1 MKKIKNEEMKI
12 WNKKTKQSVTLNMQY
27 AELHKRFKEMISTV
41 KIKPSEPVSNEMIE
55 KLDRVYILPRKGRKH
70 LLVKIK
76 YKHIDAISHFKK
88 ICKDKIKKKKMYQSA
103 QKIQSIWRGH
113 FCRTRRLPTFL
124 YIVKKSI
131 SDAKL
136 VLNNSTKDGRVN
148 STIDEDIVIQYLQER
163 FGERIKK
170 SEARH
175 WFDMMIY
182 DLSYGW
188 IPINV
193 KTTTMT
199 TADNVG
205 NLALLLYS
213 LTSYSMEFHKSY
225 QNGIVAPIFTRHI
238 RERMINRN
246 QKRDYYFLVVNKKK
260 TEDVVVNSLRG
271 LKHLTANNNNLPFQV
286 KWSINR
292 KFHYHTVKEMAIK
305 VIKTMRKPPKTWAE
319 KFLEEIRE
327 MPLFDED
334 QEIED

>member
-1 MKKIKNEEMKI
+1 
-12 WNKKTKQSVTLNMQY
+12 MQY
-27 AELHKRFKEMISTV
+27 NSLRQRFKEMISTV
-41 KIKPSEPVSNEMIE
+41 KFKPSEPISKEVIQ
-55 KLDRVYILPRKGRKH
+55 KLERVYILPRKGRKH

-76 YKHIDAISHFKK
+76 YKHIDAINRFKK
-88 ICKDKIKKKKMYQSA
+88 ICKEKIKKKKMKQSA
-103 QKIQSIWRGH
+103 MKIQAIWRG
-113 FCRTRRLPTFL
+113 FLCRSRRLPTFL
-124 YIVKKSI
+124 QIVQKAL

-136 VLNNSTKDGRVN
+136 ILNQSTKDGRVN
-148 STIDEDIVIQYLQER
+148 STIDEDIVIQYLQTR

-170 SEARH
+170 SVERH

-182 DLSYGW
+182 DYSYGW

-225 QNGIVAPIFTRHI
+225 QNGIVAPIFARHI
-238 RERMINRN
+238 RERKINQN

-260 TEDVVVNSLRG
+260 TDDVVVNSLRG
-271 LKHLTANNNNLPFQV
+271 LKHLTPNNNNLPFQV

-305 VIKTMRKPPKTWAE
+305 VIETMRKPPKTWAE
-319 KFLEEIRE
+319 KFLEEVRE
-327 MPLFDED
+327 MPLFEED
-334 QEIED
+334 QEMDD